1 MTNIP
6 KYKKIYDQI
15 VKLILTN
22 EWPVGSNMKSESE
35 LIKTF
40 GVSRLTI
47 RNVLNILENEGRIKR
62 SRGRATVILDKL
74 LKNPFNSE
82 IKDFSV
88 TLNADYKLLDVQVI
102 KNNFTKKFKNSS
114 SLYFIKRLRRLK
126 NNEVYLISRAYIPI
140 EIVGKNVDKKI
151 FKDKNLLDVLMNDFK
166 INIKKSNQ
174 EVSAVNLS
182 KNDSGLFNTA
192 KGYPAISNTWN
203 LYDISDRLVLI
214 DQEFTVRPIKVENFY
229 Q

>member
-22 EWPVGSNMKSESE
+22 EWPVGSKMKSESE

-102 KNNFTKKFKNSS
+102 KNNLTKKFKNSS
-114 SLYFIKRLRRLK
+114 SLYYIKRLRRLK

-151 FKDKNLLDVLMNDFK
+151 FKDKNLLDVLMNEFK
-166 INIKKSNQ
+166 IEIKKSNQ

-182 KNDSGLFNTA
+182 KNDSGLFNTTM
-192 KGYPAISNTWN
+192 GYPAISNTWY
-203 LYDISDRLVLI
+203 LHDISDRLVLI
-214 DQEFTVRPIKVENFY
+214 DQEFTVRPIKVENLY

>member
-74 LKNPFNSE
+74 LKNPFNYSPPKPYSE
-82 IKDFSV
+82 
-88 TLNADYKLLDVQVI
+88 
-102 KNNFTKKFKNSS
+102 
-114 SLYFIKRLRRLK
+114 
-126 NNEVYLISRAYIPI
+126 
-140 EIVGKNVDKKI
+140 
-151 FKDKNLLDVLMNDFK
+151 
-166 INIKKSNQ
+166 
-174 EVSAVNLS
+174 
-182 KNDSGLFNTA
+182 
-192 KGYPAISNTWN
+192 
-203 LYDISDRLVLI
+203 
-214 DQEFTVRPIKVENFY
+214 
-229 Q
+229 

>member
-88 TLNADYKLLDVQVI
+88 TLNADYKLLDVQVV

-114 SLYFIKRLRRLK
+114 SLYYIKRLRRLK

-192 KGYPAISNTWN
+192 KGYPAILNTWY
-203 LYDISDRLVLI
+203 LYDISNRLVLI
-214 DQEFTVRPIKVENFY
+214 DQDLTVRPIKVENLY